1 MAVAALVA
9 TSALAQETIGVVKR
23 SKGQV
28 AIEREGMQIAPKPG
42 TEVLRGDR
50 LVTGPDGHASV
61 SMRRAAAISVGP
73 HTEVALDRYAAED
86 TTASRPA
93 PRILQSLASF
103 FAVNRQR

>member
-23 SKGQV
+23 SKGEV
-28 AIEREGMQIAPKPG
+28 AIERAGMQIAPKPG
-42 TEVLRGDR
+42 TEVLRGDH
-50 LVTGPDGHASV
+50 LVTGPDGYASL
-61 SMRRAAAISVGP
+61 SMSRAAAISVGP
-73 HTEVALDRYAAED
+73 STEVALDHYAAENS
-86 TTASRPA
+86 TASRLA